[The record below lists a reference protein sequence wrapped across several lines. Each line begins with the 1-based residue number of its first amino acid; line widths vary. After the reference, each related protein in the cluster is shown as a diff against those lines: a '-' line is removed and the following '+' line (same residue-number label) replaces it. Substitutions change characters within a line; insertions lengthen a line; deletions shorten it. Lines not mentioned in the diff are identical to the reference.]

1 MPLGTLGM
9 LGASP
14 FRRRARPE
22 RLVRRRRTPPGS
34 MYVLPEVFSPQM
46 FNSRDVYVYLPP
58 SYGRGDFRFPVIYMQ
73 DGQNLFDPALSF
85 AGSWRVDLA
94 MAAAARLGFEAIV
107 VGVANT
113 GSARLD
119 EYGPFL
125 EPSIGAG
132 GVADLYVDF
141 LLDTVKPQIDD
152 EFRTLPERE
161 QTGIAG
167 SSMGGLVSLYAF
179 FRRPHAF
186 GFAAALSPALWFG
199 QRKIFD
205 AVRRAP
211 NPPGGRLYVDMGTR
225 EGGHTLDDARRLHDV
240 LRAKGWVDGE
250 TLRYV
255 EEEGARHTEAAW
267 RRRFKKALPFLL
279 SA

>member
-1 MPLGTLGM
+1 MPSATL

-22 RLVRRRRTPPGS
+22 GLARRRRTPPGS
-34 MYVLPEVFSPQM
+34 MYVLPDVFSPQL
-46 FNSRDVYVYLPP
+46 FNTRDVYVYLPP

-94 MAAAARLGFEAIV
+94 MTAAARLGFEAIV

-125 EPSIGAG
+125 EPEIGAG

-141 LLDTVKPQIDD
+141 LLDTLKPQIDD

-167 SSMGGLVSLYAF
+167 SSMGGLLSLYAF
-179 FRRPHAF
+179 FRRPYAF
-186 GFAAALSPALWFG
+186 GFAASLSPAFWFG

-205 AVRRAP
+205 WVRHTP
-211 NPPGGRLYVDMGTR
+211 NPPGLGRLYLDIGTR
-225 EGGHTLDDARRLHDV
+225 EGGRSLPDVRRMRDV
-240 LRAKGWVDGE
+240 LLAKGYVEGE
-250 TLRYV
+250 SFRYV
-255 EEEGARHTEAAW
+255 EEEGARHTEATW

>member
-1 MPLGTLGM
+1 VPAVADVTR
-9 LGASP
+9 
-14 FRRRARPE
+14 FHRRAHADAF
-22 RLVRRRRTPPGS
+22 VRRHRRTPPGS
-34 MYVLPEVFSPQM
+34 MYVLPEVFSPQLY
-46 FNSRDVYVYLPP
+46 NSRDVYVYLPP

-85 AGSWRVDLA
+85 SGSWRVDLA
-94 MAAAARLGFEAIV
+94 MTSAARLGFEAIV

-152 EFRTLPERE
+152 EFRTLPEPE

-167 SSMGGLVSLYAF
+167 SSMGGLVSLFAF
-179 FRRPHAF
+179 FHASHAF

-199 QRKIFD
+199 AREIFSFVEQ
-205 AVRRAP
+205 AGT
-211 NPPGGRLYVDMGTR
+211 PPGRLYLDIGTR
-225 EGGHTLDDARRLHDV
+225 EGGHTLEDTRRMRELLV
-240 LRAKGWVDGE
+240 AKGYAEGQA
-250 TLRYV
+250 LRYV
-255 EEEGARHTEAAW
+255 EEEGARHTEAVW
-267 RRRFKKALPFLL
+267 RRRFKKAIPFLL

>member
-1 MPLGTLGM
+1 MAFGSLGT
-9 LGASP
+9 SP
-14 FRRRARPE
+14 FHRRARPE
-22 RLVRRRRTPPGS
+22 GIPHRRRTPPGS
-34 MYVLPEVFSPQM
+34 MYVLPEVFSPQL
-46 FNSRDVYVYLPP
+46 FNTRDVYVYLPP

-94 MAAAARLGFEAIV
+94 MTAAARLGFEAIV

-125 EPSIGAG
+125 EPEIGAG

-141 LLDTVKPQIDD
+141 LLDTLKPQIDD

-167 SSMGGLVSLYAF
+167 SSMGGLLSLYAF
-179 FRRPHAF
+179 FRRPYAF
-186 GFAAALSPALWFG
+186 GFAASLSPAFWFG

-205 AVRRAP
+205 WVRHTP
-211 NPPGGRLYVDMGTR
+211 NPPGMGRLYLDIGTR
-225 EGGHTLDDARRLHDV
+225 EGGHSLPDVRRMRDV
-240 LRAKGWVDGE
+240 LLAKGYVEGE
-250 TLRYV
+250 SFRYV
-255 EEEGARHTEAAW
+255 EEEGARHTEATW

>member
-1 MPLGTLGM
+1 M
-9 LGASP
+9 S
-14 FRRRARPE
+14 FERRARGE
-22 RLVRRRRTPPGS
+22 AAVRRRHRTQPGS
-34 MYVLPEVFSPQM
+34 LFVLTDVFSPQL
-46 FNSRDVYVYLPP
+46 FNTRDVYVYLPP
-58 SYGRGDFRFPVIYMQ
+58 SYGRGDYRFPVLYMQ
-73 DGQNLFDPALSF
+73 DGQNLFDPAWSY

-94 MAAAARLGFEAIV
+94 MTAAARLGFEAIV

-119 EYGPFL
+119 EYGPFF

-132 GVADLYVDF
+132 GVADLYLEF
-141 LLDTVKPQIDD
+141 LLETVKPQIDD
-152 EFRTLPERE
+152 QFRTLPEPE

-167 SSMGGLVSLYAF
+167 SSMGGLVSLWAF
-179 FRRPHAF
+179 FHPTHAF

-199 QRKIFD
+199 ARRIFPYVEQ
-205 AVRRAP
+205 ASAP
-211 NPPGGRLYVDMGTR
+211 PWHGRLYLDMGTR
-225 EGGHTLDDARRLHDV
+225 EGGHTLHDARRMRDL
-240 LRAKGWVDGE
+240 LAAKGYREGD

-267 RRRFKKALPFLL
+267 RRRFKKAVPFLL

>member
-1 MPLGTLGM
+1 MPTT
-9 LGASP
+9 P
-14 FRRRARPE
+14 FHRRPRSDQRPRRRG
-22 RLVRRRRTPPGS
+22 RTPPGS
-34 MYVLPEVFSPQM
+34 LYVLPDVFSPQL
-46 FNSRDVYVYLPP
+46 FSSRDVFVYLPP
-58 SYGRGDFRFPVIYMQ
+58 SYGRGDWRFPVLYMQ
-73 DGQNLFDPALSF
+73 DGQNLFDPAWSF

-94 MAAAARLGFEAIV
+94 MTAAARLGFEAIV

-132 GVADLYVDF
+132 GAADAYVDF
-141 LLDTVKPQIDD
+141 LLDTLKPQIDD
-152 EFRTLPERE
+152 QFRTLPEPE

-179 FRRPHAF
+179 FRAPHAF

-199 QRKIFD
+199 ERRIFD
-205 AVRRAP
+205 WVAQAP
-211 NPPGGRLYVDMGTR
+211 TPPGHGRLYLDMGTR
-225 EGGHTLDDARRLHDV
+225 EGGHTLHDARRLRDV
-240 LRAKGWVDGE
+240 LVAKGYASGRNF
-250 TLRYV
+250 RYV
-255 EEEGARHTEAAW
+255 EEEGARHAEAAW